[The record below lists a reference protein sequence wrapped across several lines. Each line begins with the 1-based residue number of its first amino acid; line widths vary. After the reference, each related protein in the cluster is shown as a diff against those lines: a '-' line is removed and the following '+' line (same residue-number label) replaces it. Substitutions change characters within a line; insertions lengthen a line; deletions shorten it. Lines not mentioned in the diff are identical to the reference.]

1 MNYGPI
7 LKPVALVL
15 ILIAAWQ
22 LAVDIFG
29 IPKFLLPSPWDIALK
44 FAERPERLAHHSLVT
59 LTQVLLGFGLAV
71 VIGIALAT
79 AIVHSRLLAE
89 SLYPVLVISQVTPQI
104 AVAPILVIWFG
115 SGEIPK
121 ILVAFLVAFFPMVV
135 NTAAG
140 LLRVQEDL
148 IDLMRGLKASRAKI
162 FWMIRLPNALPNIFA
177 GMRISA
183 TLAVIGAVV
192 GEFVAASEG
201 LGYLVFTGTANN
213 DTTLTFA
220 AVVLLAAMGL
230 ALFSL
235 VTLAQRLALPWAS
248 QVREGDA

>member
-1 MNYGPI
+1 MPFASI
-7 LKPVALVL
+7 VKPVALLL
-15 ILIAAWQ
+15 ILVAIWQ
-22 LAVDIFG
+22 LSVDLFG
-29 IPKFLLPSPWDIALK
+29 IQKFLLPSPWDIAQK

-71 VIGIALAT
+71 VVGIGIAT

-89 SLYPVLVISQVTPQI
+89 SLYPLLVISQVTPQI

-148 IDLMRGLKASRAKI
+148 IDLMRGLRASRFKI

-177 GMRISA
+177 GARISA

-230 ALFSL
+230 ALFSI
-235 VTLAQRLALPWAS
+235 VTLAQRVAVPWAS